1 MKFIKKLKS
10 DLKTKQNDI
19 AHMEEKIQF
28 YREHMPKVAKEI
40 EEIEEVIQVL
50 EKHYAEKK

>member
-1 MKFIKKLKS
+1 MHPLKKLKS
-10 DLKTKQNDI
+10 ELKSKQDNI
-19 AHMEEKIQF
+19 THMEEKIQF

-40 EEIEEVIQVL
+40 EEIEEVIAVL

>member
-1 MKFIKKLKS
+1 MDPLKKLKY
-10 DLKTKQNDI
+10 DLKTKEDNLV
-19 AHMEEKIQF
+19 HMEEKIQF

-40 EEIEEVIQVL
+40 EEIEEVIAVL